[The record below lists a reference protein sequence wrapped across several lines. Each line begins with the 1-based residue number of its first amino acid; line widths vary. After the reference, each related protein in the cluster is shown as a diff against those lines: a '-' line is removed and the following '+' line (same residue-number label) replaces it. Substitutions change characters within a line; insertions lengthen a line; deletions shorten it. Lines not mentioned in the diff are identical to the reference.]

1 VGDGR
6 ATEAEVLQDVPQ
18 ICVGYTPRN
27 KSCPAPVAKSRDV
40 RPVDYRLGSGVSED
54 WWMEVPKLRNKG
66 ELALTKHSE
75 DGPVAAIPS
84 QCCAFPP
91 LFIRFKGIFVF
102 LQINSHV
109 PMLSITT
116 PWRHQM
122 L

>member
-18 ICVGYTPRN
+18 IRVGYTPRN
-27 KSCPAPVAKSRDV
+27 KSCPAPVAESCDV

-91 LFIRFKGIFVF
+91 LFIRFRGLVF
-102 LQINSHV
+102 QLVACVIGLQSV
-109 PMLSITT
+109 CTT
-116 PWRHQM
+116 T
-122 L
+122 